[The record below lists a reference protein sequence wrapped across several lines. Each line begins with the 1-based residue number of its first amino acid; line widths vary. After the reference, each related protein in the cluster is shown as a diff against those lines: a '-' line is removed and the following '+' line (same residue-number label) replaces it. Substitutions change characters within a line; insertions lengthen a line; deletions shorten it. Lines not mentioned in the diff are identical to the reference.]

1 MKKMEASLHCW
12 WGCKLIQPL
21 WKMVWRCF
29 KNHENNFTF
38 LRHNV
43 EQKDHW
49 CGVGTPGS
57 SFQPC
62 HLILV
67 KTQTP
72 PDFICFIWKW
82 EDHLRGQT
90 CLSYYHVK
98 RHSFKKKKKSLVR
111 IWRAQ
116 WELWCQ
122 GTWFAGEILAE
133 PSRTPPT
140 HGVLL
145 NHCSGWALSGMV
157 KVEEAHRPFTSAWPH
172 STQRRVTLAT
182 GSKCVGPEPSRVPRL
197 SPQARVRPEMQSVLL
212 SAVCMRGLCS
222 WGHMMVMWEC

>member
-38 LRHNV
+38 LRHDV

-98 RHSFKKKKKSLVR
+98 RHSFKKKKKSPL
-111 IWRAQ
+111 WESGGHNENCGARA
-116 WELWCQ
+116 L
-122 GTWFAGEILAE
+122 G
-133 PSRTPPT
+133 
-140 HGVLL
+140 LL
-145 NHCSGWALSGMV
+145 GRFWQSPLGRLPHMV
-157 KVEEAHRPFTSAWPH
+157 Y
-172 STQRRVTLAT
+172 
-182 GSKCVGPEPSRVPRL
+182 C
-197 SPQARVRPEMQSVLL
+197 
-212 SAVCMRGLCS
+212 
-222 WGHMMVMWEC
+222 

>member
-98 RHSFKKKKKSLVR
+98 RHSFKKKKKVPCENLEGTMRTVVPGHLVC
-111 IWRAQ
+111 W
-116 WELWCQ
+116 
-122 GTWFAGEILAE
+122 GD
-133 PSRTPPT
+133 
-140 HGVLL
+140 
-145 NHCSGWALSGMV
+145 SGRALSDASHTWCTAKSLQRMSSEWHGQSRRGTQAFYLSLTPFNPA
-157 KVEEAHRPFTSAWPH
+157 EGDFGHRQQMCWTWA
-172 STQRRVTLAT
+172 QQ
-182 GSKCVGPEPSRVPRL
+182 GSKTFST
-197 SPQARVRPEMQSVLL
+197 SQSQAGN
-212 SAVCMRGLCS
+212 AIGFTFCS
-222 WGHMMVMWEC
+222 LYEGSL